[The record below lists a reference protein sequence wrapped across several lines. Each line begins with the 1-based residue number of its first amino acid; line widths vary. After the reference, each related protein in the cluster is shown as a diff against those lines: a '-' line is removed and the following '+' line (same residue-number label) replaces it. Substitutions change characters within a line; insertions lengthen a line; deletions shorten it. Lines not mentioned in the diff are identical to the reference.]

1 MATSAQTA
9 EIPVTLRLTER
20 ARAKL
25 AEQAARSGQD
35 LSAIASDLIEQAV
48 TRPTVDEVLAPY
60 RKQVAESGMSDEE
73 LDNFHRD
80 LLAKV
85 RSEKKAKSA

>member
-1 MATSAQTA
+1 MGSAQTA
-9 EIPVTLRLTER
+9 EILVTLRLSER

-25 AEQAARSGQD
+25 AEQAASSGQD
-35 LSAIASDLIEQAV
+35 LSAVASELVEHAI
-48 TRPTVDEVLAPY
+48 TRPTVDEILAAY
-60 RKQVAESGMSDEE
+60 QKQVAESGMSDEE
-73 LDNFHRD
+73 LDSFHRE

>member
-1 MATSAQTA
+1 MATSTQTA
-9 EIPVTLRLTER
+9 EIPVTLRLSER
-20 ARAKL
+20 ARARL
-25 AEQAARSGQD
+25 AEQAANSGQD
-35 LSAIASDLIEQAV
+35 LSAIASELIEHAV
-48 TRPTVDEVLAPY
+48 TRPSIAEIMAPVW
-60 RKQVAESGMSDEE
+60 KQVTESGMSDEE